1 MDQLTTEGT
10 EKSEATKRHKK
21 HKRFINGD
29 RGFSLTV
36 CASCAFSWLILFVL
50 LCALCGKKALSFP
63 AVRFFGG
70 GAHLVVNTYDCD

>member
-10 EKSEATKRHKK
+10 EKSEATKKHKK
-21 HKRFINGD
+21 HKRFINSD

-50 LCALCGKKALSFP
+50 LCALCGKKVLSFRG
-63 AVRFFGG
+63 AFHWWWRALGG
-70 GAHLVVNTYDCD
+70 EYL